1 MHLSLVSASEKLLML
16 LNKFEQFLELVNLK
30 GYREKYRPIKIVEMD
45 LPKEVQAINMLY
57 RVYWEKKNFLSF
69 ENFYEE
75 YLQEHKA
82 DINNF
87 QKQTGMCRA
96 CFSKGL
102 PARIYRTWASI
113 ITQIHAGYVAES
125 VFGDG
130 TVEMSGELDHKGADF
145 QVKYLGKILNYQVK
159 KKSLGREVRQE
170 KPKSKNPLSG
180 EFVDIKYEVP
190 SSDYFENP
198 KKKNGEYKL
207 PYKRFQENK
216 ELKRFSNGFVIFTPY
231 AFEQKKSEIDRALK

>member
-1 MHLSLVSASEKLLML
+1 
-16 LNKFEQFLELVNLK
+16 
-30 GYREKYRPIKIVEMD
+30 
-45 LPKEVQAINMLY
+45 MLY
-57 RVYWEKKNFLSF
+57 KVYWGKKKFLSF
-69 ENFYEE
+69 EKFYDE

-82 DINNF
+82 EIDDF
-87 QKQTGMCRA
+87 QEKTGMCKT
-96 CFSKGL
+96 CFGKGL

-125 VFGDG
+125 VFGDE

-145 QVKYLGKILNYQVK
+145 QVKYRGKILNYQVK

-170 KPKSKNPLSG
+170 KPKSKNPLPG

-216 ELKRFSNGFVIFTPY
+216 ELKRFPNGFVVFTSY
-231 AFEQKKSEIDRALK
+231 AFEQKKKEIDETSK